1 MSENSPSA
9 SNPGAGRSPNLIVA
23 VLAFAGIAV
32 SVMASLVIPILGELP
47 TLLHTS
53 EASASWV
60 VTSTLLAAAVATP
73 VMGRLGDMYGK
84 RTMILISLLL
94 LVVGSLISAVT
105 ASLAPMLLGRTLQ
118 GIGSGLIPL
127 AISLLRDTVPRE
139 RLGSAVALIS
149 SSLGIGGALG
159 LPAAA
164 VVAQHLGWHDL
175 FYGAAI
181 LGALCFVLILLL
193 VRESDARAGGSF
205 DYVGAVGIGAGLLC
219 LLVPLSEGGS
229 WGWGSARTLGLFAAA
244 VMLLLAW
251 GWYELRTGQP
261 LIDLRTSAR
270 RQVLFTN
277 LTAVAIGFAMYGT
290 SLLLPQ
296 LLQLPKATGYGLG
309 QSMVAAG
316 MCMAPGGFV
325 MMLVS
330 PYGAKLSKARGPK
343 ISLLVGAAIVGLGYV
358 ALLGLTH
365 SVWQIIL
372 GSCIVTAG
380 IGFAYAA
387 MPALIMSAVPVTETA
402 AANALN
408 TLMRSIG
415 VSIASAAIA
424 VVLAHSARPFHGT
437 ALPTM
442 SGFRGGFL
450 IALGGCAAAV
460 VIALFIPGLRRSELA
475 DRIPAQPSGG
485 AERSEA
491 ASGH

>member
-1 MSENSPSA
+1 MSENAISPPTQPPA
-9 SNPGAGRSPNLIVA
+9 QPGAAKHDPNLIVT

-32 SVMASLVIPILGELP
+32 SVMASLVIPILVKLP

-53 EASASWV
+53 ETNASWV

-84 RTMILISLLL
+84 RRMILISLLL
-94 LVVGSLISAVT
+94 LVVGSLISAFT
-105 ASLAPMLLGRTLQ
+105 AALVPMLVGRTLQ

-159 LPAAA
+159 IS
-164 VVAQHLGWHDL
+164 VA
-175 FYGAAI
+175 
-181 LGALCFVLILLL
+181 L
-193 VRESDARAGGSF
+193 V
-205 DYVGAVGIGAGLLC
+205 C
-219 LLVPLSEGGS
+219 LLVPLSEGGT
-229 WGWGSARTLGLFAAA
+229 WGWGDGKTLGLFAAS
-244 VMLLLAW
+244 VVLLLAW
-251 GWYELRTGQP
+251 GWYELRVSQP
-261 LIDLRTSAR
+261 LVDLRTTAR

-277 LTAVAIGFAMYGT
+277 LAAVAIGFAMYGT

-296 LLQLPKATGYGLG
+296 LLQLPRATGYGLG
-309 QSMVAAG
+309 QSLVAAG
-316 MCMAPGGFV
+316 MCMAPGGCV

-343 ISLLVGAAIVGLGYV
+343 TSLMLGAAIVGLGYV

-365 SVWQIIL
+365 SVWEVVL

-424 VVLAHSARPFHGT
+424 LVLAHSEQSFHGT
-437 ALPTM
+437 EMPTM

-450 IALGGCAAAV
+450 IALAGCVASVALAA
-460 VIALFIPGLRRSELA
+460 FIPGVGTAAAATRPDPVRPTQDASTA
-475 DRIPAQPSGG
+475 APAEQLG
-485 AERSEA
+485 
-491 ASGH
+491 

>member
-1 MSENSPSA
+1 MSENAPPPPPSA
-9 SNPGAGRSPNLIVA
+9 KAPGTNLIIT

-32 SVMASLVIPILGELP
+32 SVMASLVIPILGDLP
-47 TLLHTS
+47 TLLRTT
-53 EASASWV
+53 ETNASWV

-84 RTMILISLLL
+84 RRMILISLLL
-94 LVVGSLISAVT
+94 LVAGSLISAFTSALV
-105 ASLAPMLLGRTLQ
+105 PMLIGRTLQ

-164 VVAQHLGWHDL
+164 VVAQHLGWHSL
-175 FYGAAI
+175 FSGAAI
-181 LGALCFVLILLL
+181 LGAVCFVLILLF
-193 VRESDARAGGSF
+193 VPESASRSGGTF
-205 DYVGAVGIGAGLLC
+205 DYVGALGISVALVC

-229 WGWGSARTLGLFAAA
+229 WGWGDGKTLGLFIAA
-244 VMLLLAW
+244 VVLLLAW
-251 GWYELRTGQP
+251 GWYELRIKQP
-261 LIDLRTSAR
+261 LVDLRTSAR

-277 LTAVAIGFAMYGT
+277 LAAVAIGFAMYGT

-343 ISLLVGAAIVGLGYV
+343 VSLITGAAIVGVGYV
-358 ALLGLTH
+358 VLLFLANA
-365 SVWQIIL
+365 VWELIL
-372 GSCIVTAG
+372 GACIVTAG

-424 VVLAHSARPFHGT
+424 VVLAHSVEPFHG
-437 ALPTM
+437 AELPTM
-442 SGFRGGFL
+442 SGFHGGFL
-450 IALGGCAAAV
+450 IALAGCVGAVALAA
-460 VIALFIPGLRRSELA
+460 FIPGIGKAAAQDAPAESA
-475 DRIPAQPSGG
+475 PAQT
-485 AERSEA
+485 AEQA
-491 ASGH
+491 VG

>member
-1 MSENSPSA
+1 MSENAPPPPA
-9 SNPGAGRSPNLIVA
+9 TARNVNLVIA

-47 TLLHTS
+47 TLLRTS
-53 EASASWV
+53 ETNASWV

-73 VMGRLGDMYGK
+73 VMGRLGDMHGK
-84 RTMILISLLL
+84 RRMILISLLL
-94 LVVGSLISAVT
+94 LVVGSLVSALTSALV
-105 ASLAPMLLGRTLQ
+105 PMLVGRTLQ

-181 LGALCFVLILLL
+181 LGALCFALILFF
-193 VRESDARAGGSF
+193 VPESDTRAEGRF
-205 DYVGAVGIGAGLLC
+205 DFVGAVGIALALLC

-229 WGWGSARTLGLFAAA
+229 WGWGSAKTLGLFAASVA
-244 VMLLLAW
+244 LLLAW
-251 GWYELRTGQP
+251 GWYELKVREP
-261 LIDLRTSAR
+261 LVDLRTSAR

-343 ISLLVGAAIVGLGYV
+343 VSLIVGAAIVGVGYI
-358 ALLGLTH
+358 ALLGLTN
-365 SVWQIIL
+365 SVWEIIL

-415 VSIASAAIA
+415 VSVASAVIA
-424 VVLAHSARPFHGT
+424 VVLAHSVKPFGG
-437 ALPTM
+437 AELPTM
-442 SGFRGGFL
+442 SGFHGGFL
-450 IALGGCAAAV
+450 IALSGCVAAV
-460 VIALFIPGLRRSELA
+460 LIALFIPGIKKPAETPVESPAPAAELA
-475 DRIPAQPSGG
+475 
-485 AERSEA
+485 ETV
-491 ASGH
+491 